1 MVTEVLVVTV
11 LTAVTVVVAVMRVVV
26 VMVAVMRVVMVMG
39 MMVVMMM
46 DVDCHDAE
54 EEYDD
59 VGHYRVTGRTS
70 YGCVAPLLYVVPKF
84 KRGPP

>member
-1 MVTEVLVVTV
+1 M
-11 LTAVTVVVAVMRVVV
+11 AVMRVVV

-54 EEYDD
+54 EYDD